1 MTLLAG
7 YSDVFPPKLPDSL
20 PPHREVD
27 HRIDLTPGSVP
38 PGCKMYRM
46 APLEEKELWTQ
57 LQAYLKDGKI
67 EPAQS
72 PVGAGLCIDYRGLNS
87 ITIKDRYN
95 SNSQDRRAT
104 GQVC

>member
-1 MTLLAG
+1 VTLLAG

-72 PVGAGLCIDYRGLNS
+72 PFGGS
-87 ITIKDRYN
+87 F
-95 SNSQDRRAT
+95 
-104 GQVC
+104 VCT